1 MSTRAADFLKQKG
14 ILFELVKYEHEEKG
28 AKFASQ
34 AIGFPLERTIKT
46 LVADLGD
53 KKYALVLMPGDK
65 QLSLKHLAGLYA
77 VKKAA
82 MADSAAAERLTGYLI
97 GGISPF
103 GTKQK
108 LPAVMEQSLLKFD
121 TVAINAGQRGAMLIL
136 NPSDIVKAIGC
147 KVSNLTQGG

>member
-108 LPAVMEQSLLKFD
+108 LPAVMEQSLLNFD
-121 TVAINAGQRGAMLIL
+121 KVAINAGQRGVMLIL
-136 NPSDIVKAIGC
+136 NPADIVKALGC
-147 KVSNLTQGG
+147 EVSSVAQ